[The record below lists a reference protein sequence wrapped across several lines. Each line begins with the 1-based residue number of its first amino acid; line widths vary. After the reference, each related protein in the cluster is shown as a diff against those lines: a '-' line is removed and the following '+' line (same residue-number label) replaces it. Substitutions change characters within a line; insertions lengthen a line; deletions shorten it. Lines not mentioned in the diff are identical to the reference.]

1 MFTLSLLRIR
11 LLEETSL
18 IFYHPRKGG
27 VMENKAA
34 LGVKHSTA
42 LWWERCR
49 DWRLC
54 GSVWL

>member
-1 MFTLSLLRIR
+1 
-11 LLEETSL
+11 
-18 IFYHPRKGG
+18 
-27 VMENKAA
+27 MENKAA